1 MRRSAY
7 DENIA
12 GADNAHTGRRLMK
25 TLRLTDKATGTSEM
39 NAAREAELYQ
49 SQQCEGR
56 KPVVLLGALSGLAP
70 P

>member
-1 MRRSAY
+1 MRRSAC

-39 NAAREAELYQ
+39 NAIREAKFYQ
-49 SQQCEGR
+49 SQQCEGS
-56 KPVVLLGALSGLAP
+56 KPVVLRGALSGLAP